1 MLIFVVQGMYIIIAL
16 AFFVYPDD
24 AASNDLFSLGHS

>member
-1 MLIFVVQGMYIIIAL
+1 MLLGMYIIIAL

-24 AASNDLFSLGHS
+24 AGAEAAIWNLFARVP